1 MASSN
6 GQSKRPVRRGPDSAP
21 TRRRLLDAAAELIAE
36 VGWGRVTTRAVAS
49 RAGLPHGA
57 VSYHFSGKQEL
68 LIEAAL
74 SVIEEGFPIAELQAA
89 TTLTDLMVIA
99 GARLADSSTTGSAGS
114 AVVLEAM
121 RESERDSAL
130 RARIATLE
138 QRYRVLLISLISA
151 EQQRGII
158 TSTVPP
164 AALAT
169 LLVAAA
175 DGLQMQALLDPEVD
189 IGQAVAALYRLLT
202 C

>member
-6 GQSKRPVRRGPDSAP
+6 GQSKRPIQRGPDSAP
-21 TRRRLLDAAAELIAE
+21 TRQRLLNAAAELIAE
-36 VGWGRVTTRAVAS
+36 VGWGRVSTRAVAS
-49 RAGLPHGA
+49 RAGLPHGT

-74 SVIEEGFPIAELQAA
+74 SVVEQAFPVAELQGVK
-89 TTLTDLMVIA
+89 TLTDLMAIA
-99 GARLADSSTTGSAGS
+99 GARLADQSATGTASS

-121 RESERDSAL
+121 RESERDSEL

-138 QRYRVLLISLISA
+138 RQYRELLTALISA
-151 EQQRGII
+151 EQRRGVI
-158 TSTVPP
+158 TSAVPP
-164 AALAT
+164 EGLAT

-175 DGLQMQALLDPEVD
+175 DGLQLHALLDAEAD

-202 C
+202 G

>member
-6 GQSKRPVRRGPDSAP
+6 GQSKRPIKRGAESLP
-21 TRRRLLDAAAELIAE
+21 TRQRLLNAAAELIAE
-36 VGWGRVTTRAVAS
+36 VGWGRVSTRAVAS

-57 VSYHFSGKQEL
+57 VSYHFSSKQDL

-74 SVIEEGFPIAELQAA
+74 GVVERAFPVAELEAA
-89 TTLTDLMVIA
+89 QTLTDLMSIA
-99 GARLADSSTTGSAGS
+99 GAHLADHGATDPVSS

-121 RESERDSAL
+121 RESERDSEL

-138 QRYRVLLISLISA
+138 QRYRVLLTALISA
-151 EQQRGII
+151 EQQRGAI

-175 DGLQMQALLDPEVD
+175 DGLQLHALLDADVD
-189 IGQAVAALYRLLT
+189 VGQAVAALYRLLT
-202 C
+202 G